1 MAGTAQ
7 TALGG
12 WPRTTSPV
20 DRFLDRLGDVLL
32 LGFGLWTVLYHLAC
46 WLGVR
51 TTPLLAVTAAGTLAA
66 APWVWRRRYEAGTRA
81 PVLRTRAGLAAGAA
95 SLVLATAAVVVLA
108 WGDDAAYPWG
118 WGLGLAALLPV
129 VALLVRRG
137 VHDPGDPAVAQRSP
151 GGLLA
156 SAFAVAAGLA
166 FAVLALFIYNVS
178 HDDIFYVNKAV
189 FVAEHGTI
197 PLRDTVY
204 TDQVL
209 PALRG
214 AGTVPV
220 QSVEVLQGA
229 VAHLLGIAGGT
240 VAYLG
245 TPFVGAFA
253 AVWVLWALA
262 RSWSRGPA
270 VVALA
275 LATAYLA
282 WGMWLSPGSSG
293 SIAMSSIF
301 IRALWQ
307 GKVLFLFLAV
317 PLCYL
322 LLTRWVRERQ
332 LRDVVLLFLLGA
344 GAVGLTSS
352 ATFLVPPIAVGA
364 AVALAACRSRAWWGA
379 LVLAAYPVGAGVFVA
394 TRPGGGAFGDV
405 LRTPAQTFHGVVGA
419 GVWGAVGAAA
429 ILLGPLAARAGAAR
443 VVAAAGA
450 VVTMLVLAPFA
461 TSLFADLTGAGP
473 VLWRLAWVA
482 PLPTLVGIVASALVP
497 APRPAPRAGDSS
509 VTVRVWLQRL
519 GWLAPVAALA
529 VVVLS
534 GRLIWAS
541 SSPARLEPTP
551 VWKYPSESLDRAAYI
566 ARLYHGPGPVLAPRE
581 VMGAL
586 ALTTTRIH
594 AVDPRAFF
602 LSALDEPP
610 ERNAERR
617 LLSRT
622 MAPGIMD
629 TPRRFGQFLDDLDVG
644 LVCPGVDKAEVRDA
658 VVAKGWQRLGDDPAF
673 PCWER
678 PS

>member
-1 MAGTAQ
+1 MAGTAGS
-7 TALGG
+7 ALGG

-20 DRFLDRLGDVLL
+20 DRLLDRLGDVLV
-32 LGFGLWTVLYHLAC
+32 LGFGLWTSLYHLAC

-66 APWVWRRRYEAGTRA
+66 APWLWRRGESGTRA
-81 PVLRTRAGLAAGAA
+81 PVVRTRAGIAAGVA

-129 VALLVRRG
+129 VALLLRQGLRDAA
-137 VHDPGDPAVAQRSP
+137 DPTVATRSP
-151 GGLLA
+151 GALLA
-156 SAFAVAAGLA
+156 SAFAVAAGLG
-166 FAVLALFIYNVS
+166 FSVLALYIYNVS
-178 HDDIFYVNKAV
+178 NDDIFYVNKAV

-229 VAHLLGIAGGT
+229 VAHLLGISGGT
-240 VAYLG
+240 VAYLV
-245 TPFVGAFA
+245 TPAFGAFA

-275 LATAYLA
+275 LSVAYLA
-282 WGMWLSPGSSG
+282 WGMWLPPGSRG
-293 SIAMSSIF
+293 SVAMSSIF

-307 GKVLFLFLAV
+307 GKVLFLFLAM

-322 LLTRWVRERQ
+322 LLTRWVRERR
-332 LRDVVLLFLLGA
+332 LRDVLLLFLLGA

-352 ATFLVPPIAVGA
+352 ATFLVPPVAVGA

-379 LVLAAYPVGAGVFVA
+379 LLLAAYPVGTGVFVA

-419 GVWGAVGAAA
+419 GVWGAVGATA

-443 VVAAAGA
+443 VVAAAGS
-450 VVTMLVLAPFA
+450 VVTLLVLAPFA
-461 TSLFADLTGAGP
+461 TNLFADLTGAGP

-482 PLPTLVGIVASALVP
+482 PLPSLVGVVSSALVP
-497 APRPAPRAGDSS
+497 APGQGRLAGGAA
-509 VTVRVWLQRL
+509 VPVRVWAQRL

-534 GRLIWAS
+534 GRLIWAQ

-551 VWKYPSESLDRAAYI
+551 VWKYPSQSLDRAAYV
-566 ARLYHGPGPVLAPRE
+566 ARLYHGPGSVLAPRD

-602 LSALDEPP
+602 LSALDERPDL
-610 ERNAERR
+610 NAERR
-617 LLSRT
+617 LLSRS
-622 MAPGIMD
+622 MAPGIVD
-629 TPRRFGQFLDDLDVG
+629 IPRRFGQFLDDLGVG
-644 LVCPGVDKAEVRDA
+644 LVCPGPDKAKARDA
-658 VVAKGWQRLGDDPAF
+658 VVAKGWQRVGDDPAF
-673 PCWER
+673 PCWKR
-678 PS
+678 PT